1 MEEVL
6 SIVRGTTN
14 PFSVIVKDHAGE
26 TQVLSEDQILIF
38 GLKQNELD
46 DNRVLVKPVSKR
58 ENGENYLELLPAE
71 TMDLEPGTYYYDIGM
86 KQGTSFFN
94 IVESSPI
101 KIKPNVTKITDFREG

>member
-14 PFSVIVKDHAGE
+14 SFGVIVKDNEGE
-26 TQVLSEDQILIF
+26 TQVLSEGQDLIF

-46 DNRVLVKPVSKR
+46 DNRVLIKTLTKMAS
-58 ENGENYLELLPAE
+58 GENYLELEPSE
-71 TMDLEPGTYYYDIGM
+71 TMDLEPGTYYYDIGL

-94 IVESSPI
+94 IVELSPI
-101 KIKPNVTKITDFREG
+101 KIKPNVAKITDLK

>member
-14 PFSVIVKDHAGE
+14 SFSVIVKDHEGE
-26 TQVLSEDQILIF
+26 TQVLSEGQDLIF

-46 DNRVLVKPVSKR
+46 DNRVLVKTLTKMAS
-58 ENGENYLELLPAE
+58 GENYLELEPLE
-71 TMDLEPGTYYYDIGM
+71 TMDLEPGTYYYDISM

-101 KIKPNVTKITDFREG
+101 KIKPNVTKITDFDEG